1 MHALRQAAGGARHLV
16 ALLGGPAGSEA
27 TEHAAAALG
36 NLAAGSQAVKTML
49 RQVWLH
55 GTMQDPDLQRGR
67 GLDWRPHDRVRF
79 V

>member
-1 MHALRQAAGGARHLV
+1 MHAPRQAAGGARHLL

-49 RQVWLH
+49 RQVWRH
-55 GTMQDPDLQRGR
+55 GSYPGPEFWLGR
-67 GLDWRPHDRVRF
+67 VQIGGHTVM
-79 V
+79 